1 MAADKRTT
9 TPTPLTQG
17 RAKVP
22 VIMQMEALE
31 CGAACLTMVL
41 AYYKKW
47 LPLEQVRMDCGIS
60 RDGSKATNIL
70 KAARQYGMTAKAM
83 RVEPEML
90 RNQGRFPCIIHWE
103 MNHFVVLCGFKGNK
117 VFINDPAKGS
127 VAIDWTTFNTS
138 FTGICLLFQP
148 TPDFVME
155 GRPKSVLTF
164 ARRRLVGTGEAF
176 VFVILTTLIASLI
189 GIIYPGFSR
198 IFLDRLLPG
207 NNPDWLYP
215 FTIALLVFTGMQILV
230 AWLQATY
237 RLKIEGKMAI
247 VANANYMWHILQL
260 PMEFFS
266 QRMTGDILLRQS
278 TNESISSTLVN
289 QLSPLVFDFAML
301 IFYVIVM
308 LRYSVLLTAIGILS
322 IVLNLLVSR
331 FIAAARINYT
341 RLQMKDEGT
350 LSSLTLAGIELIETI
365 KTSGAEHGFFGRWAG
380 LHASTHAA
388 AARFANITSSLGMI
402 PSIVTSLADLT
413 VLVVGIYLVM
423 QGQFSVGMIL
433 AFQGFMQSFSQPGR
447 NVIAAG
453 QKIQE
458 MRTNMERVDD
468 VLQYPRDAE
477 LREKEGLD
485 TASYDKLQ
493 GRVELNNITF
503 GYARLADP
511 LIKDLSI
518 TLERGDALALVGP
531 SGCGKS
537 TLSRLIAGLY
547 QVWDGEILFD
557 GKPRATIDRAVFTG
571 SLAVVDQE
579 IILFED
585 TIANNIKMWD
595 QSIED
600 FEMILAARD
609 ANLHED
615 IMQRPGGYNY
625 KIAENGKDF
634 SGGQRQRMEI
644 ARVLAQDPTIIIMD
658 EATSALDAKTEQ
670 EVVQNIRNRGITL
683 IVVAHRLST
692 IRDCD
697 QIIVLDHGQI
707 VEQGVHDELYAAGG
721 LYTRL
726 VATA

>member
-1 MAADKRTT
+1 MAARKMKS
-9 TPTPLTQG
+9 TPTPLTTG
-17 RAKVP
+17 RARVP
-22 VIMQMEALE
+22 VVMQMEALE
-31 CGAACLTMVL
+31 CGAACLAMIL
-41 AYYKKW
+41 AYYQKW
-47 LPLEQVRMDCGIS
+47 LPLEQVRADCGIS
-60 RDGSKATNIL
+60 RDGSKATNIM
-70 KAARQYGMTAKAM
+70 KAARQYRLETKGM
-83 RVEPEML
+83 RYEPDEL
-90 RNQGRFPCIIHWE
+90 RRAGSVPCIIHWE
-103 MNHFVVLCGFKGNK
+103 MNHFVVLCGFKGDQ

-127 VAIDWTTFNTS
+127 IKVDWQTFNTS
-138 FTGICLLFQP
+138 FTGICLLFEP
-148 TPDFVME
+148 TPEFVME
-155 GRPKSVLTF
+155 GKPKSVLTF
-164 ARRRLVGTGEAF
+164 ARRRLAGTGEAF

-189 GIIYPGFSR
+189 GILYPGFSR
-198 IFLDRLLPG
+198 IFLDRLLTG
-207 NNPDWLYP
+207 KNPTWLYP
-215 FTIALLVFTGMQILV
+215 FTIALLVFTGIQILV

-247 VANANYMWHILQL
+247 VANASYMWHILQL

-278 TNESISSTLVN
+278 TNESISQTLVN
-289 QLSPLVFDFAML
+289 QLSPLVFDFGML

-308 LRYSVLLTAIGILS
+308 LRYSVLLTFIGLLS
-322 IVLNLLVSR
+322 IVINLLVSR
-331 FIAAARINYT
+331 LIANARINYT

-350 LSSLTLAGIELIETI
+350 LSSLTLAGIEMIETI
-365 KTSGAEHGFFGRWAG
+365 KTSGAELGFFGRWAG
-380 LHASTHAA
+380 LHASIHAA
-388 AARFANITSSLGMI
+388 TARFANINSSLGMI
-402 PSIVTSLADLT
+402 PTIVSSLADLT
-413 VLVVGIYLVM
+413 VLVVGIFLVM
-423 QGQFSVGMIL
+423 QGNFTVGMIL
-433 AFQGFMQSFSQPGR
+433 AFQGFMLAFSQPGR
-447 NVIAAG
+447 NLIATG
-453 QKIQE
+453 QKLQE
-458 MRTNMERVDD
+458 MRTNIERVDD
-468 VLQYPRDAE
+468 VLQYPRDVQLQNKATTD
-477 LREKEGLD
+477 GVD
-485 TASYDKLQ
+485 YDKLA
-493 GRVELNNITF
+493 GRVELKNITF

-511 LIKDLSI
+511 LIKDLSLS
-518 TLERGDALALVGP
+518 LERGGSLALVGA

-537 TLSRLIAGLY
+537 TLAKLIAGLY

-557 GKPRATIDRAVFTG
+557 GKPSVAIDRAVFTG

-579 IILFED
+579 IILFAD

-634 SGGQRQRMEI
+634 SGGQRQRLEI

-697 QIIVLDHGQI
+697 QIIVLDHGRM
-707 VEQGVHDELYAAGG
+707 VEQGVHDDLYAAGG

-726 VATA
+726 VTTE

>member
-1 MAADKRTT
+1 MAAHKPKS
-9 TPTPLTQG
+9 TPTPLTTG
-17 RAKVP
+17 RARVP
-22 VIMQMEALE
+22 VVMQMEALE
-31 CGAACLTMVL
+31 CGAACLAMIL
-41 AYYKKW
+41 AYYQKW
-47 LPLEQVRMDCGIS
+47 LPLEQVRADCGIS
-60 RDGSKATNIL
+60 RDGSKATNIM
-70 KAARQYGMTAKAM
+70 KAARQYRLETKGM
-83 RVEPEML
+83 RYEPDEL
-90 RNQGRFPCIIHWE
+90 RRAGRFPCIIHWE
-103 MNHFVVLCGFKGNK
+103 MNHFVVLCGFKGDQ

-127 VAIDWTTFNTS
+127 IKVDWQTFNTS
-138 FTGICLLFQP
+138 FTGICLLFEP
-148 TPDFVME
+148 TSEFVME
-155 GRPKSVLTF
+155 GKPKSVLTF
-164 ARRRLVGTGEAF
+164 ARRRLAGTGEAF

-189 GIIYPGFSR
+189 GILYPGFSR
-198 IFLDRLLPG
+198 IFLDRLLTG
-207 NNPDWLYP
+207 RNPTWLYP
-215 FTIALLVFTGMQILV
+215 FTIALLVFTGIQILV

-247 VANANYMWHILQL
+247 VANASYMWHILQL

-278 TNESISSTLVN
+278 TNESISQTLVN
-289 QLSPLVFDFAML
+289 QLSPLVFDFGML

-308 LRYSVLLTAIGILS
+308 LRYSVLLTFIGLLS
-322 IVLNLLVSR
+322 IVINLLVSR
-331 FIAAARINYT
+331 LIANARINYT

-350 LSSLTLAGIELIETI
+350 LSSLTLAGIEMIETI
-365 KTSGAEHGFFGRWAG
+365 KTSGAELGFFGRWAG
-380 LHASTHAA
+380 LHASIHAA
-388 AARFANITSSLGMI
+388 TARFANINSSLGMI
-402 PSIVTSLADLT
+402 PTIVSSLADLT
-413 VLVVGIYLVM
+413 VLVVGIFLVM
-423 QGQFSVGMIL
+423 QGNFTVGMIL
-433 AFQGFMQSFSQPGR
+433 AFQGFMLAFSQPGR
-447 NVIAAG
+447 NLIATG
-453 QKIQE
+453 QKLQE

-468 VLQYPRDAE
+468 VLQYPRDVQLQNKATT
-477 LREKEGLD
+477 D
-485 TASYDKLQ
+485 DVDYDKLT
-493 GRVELNNITF
+493 GRVELKNITF

-511 LIKDLSI
+511 LIKDLSLS
-518 TLERGDALALVGP
+518 LERGGSLALVGP

-537 TLSRLIAGLY
+537 TLAKLIAGLY

-557 GKPRATIDRAVFTG
+557 GKPSVAIDRAVFTG

-579 IILFED
+579 IILFAD

-634 SGGQRQRMEI
+634 SGGQRQRLEI

-697 QIIVLDHGQI
+697 QIIVLDHGRM
-707 VEQGVHDELYAAGG
+707 VEQGVHDDLYAAGG

-726 VATA
+726 VTTE